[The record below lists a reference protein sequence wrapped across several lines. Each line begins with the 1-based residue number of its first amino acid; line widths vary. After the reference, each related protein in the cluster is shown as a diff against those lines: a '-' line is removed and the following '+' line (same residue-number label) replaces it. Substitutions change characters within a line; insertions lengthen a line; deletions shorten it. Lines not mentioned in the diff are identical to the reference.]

1 MAPRRDN
8 LSQVERNIIDI
19 LEDRGYDRER
29 DKVLF
34 EQAHDYGDLWR
45 VKELLLTDVHKR
57 GVSIVQPS
65 GVIKKNDSVGEMV
78 RVSAQMLKILQF
90 LKIEPFD
97 VQVEQEEDESPD
109 GL

>member
-1 MAPRRDN
+1 MAPRRDT
-8 LSQVERNIIDI
+8 LSQVEMNIIDVLI
-19 LEDRGYDRER
+19 ERGYDEEH
-29 DKVLF
+29 DKVMF

-45 VKELLLTDVHKR
+45 VKELLLTDIYAR

-90 LKIEPFD
+90 LKIEPSE
-97 VQVEQEEDESPD
+97 VQVDQEEDESPD